1 MTILAKAKVGSE
13 FRVTFPKEIREFLDL
28 NEGDE
33 LVFYTIKDKK
43 GRVWF
48 RKI

>member
-1 MTILAKAKVGSE
+1 MTILAKVKIGSE
-13 FRVTFPKEIREFLDL
+13 FRVTFPKDVRDFLDL

-33 LVFYTIKDKK
+33 LVFYTIKDEK
-43 GRVWF
+43 GRICF